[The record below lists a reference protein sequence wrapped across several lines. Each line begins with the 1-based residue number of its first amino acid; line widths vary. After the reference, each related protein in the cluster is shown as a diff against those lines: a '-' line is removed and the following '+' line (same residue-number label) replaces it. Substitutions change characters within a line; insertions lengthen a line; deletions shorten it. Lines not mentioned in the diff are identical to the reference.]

1 MERNAETRERGSR
14 EAGEGN
20 GLKKG
25 QIEESLEPK
34 VQNYTSLIQEL
45 YKKKD
50 VLLATQNCFFSLIII
65 IIMIIIIF
73 IIITIK
79 FVLQKTVIR
88 VTIGDHIFYTGISHK
103 NER

>member
-34 VQNYTSLIQEL
+34 VQNYKSLIQEL

-50 VLLATQNCFFSLIII
+50 VLLATQNCFFFFNNNNNNDNNNIHYNNNKICFTENSN
-65 IIMIIIIF
+65 
-73 IIITIK
+73 K
-79 FVLQKTVIR
+79 SNNR
-88 VTIGDHIFYTGISHK
+88 
-103 NER
+103 